1 MPKLKNIKKMLLLF
15 IIIFTLTGCNTSYK
29 SLNDMGIVSS
39 LIIDK
44 ENDKYK
50 VDIEIYK
57 ETKESSKKEAYFVSG
72 KGKHLKDALDNA
84 SLLVGKN
91 LYFTHINAIIV
102 SKKAIDGDMK
112 TIFNYLSRRIDLNS
126 NYYILVTDD
135 TDKLLKSED
144 KDNPILGEKIKNLTD
159 FSTNNGAILKYD
171 FLEKL
176 YNYVNPRIDVVLNKI
191 TTNNKKIKIN
201 EAYFFDEDDIAGS
214 LNQEEV
220 KLVNLFSG
228 NNNIILDFKIDDKY
242 YILKIDKSNLKIDVK
257 NNISINFN
265 INANLDN
272 VDEDYDLTKTS
283 TITKLNKHASNSLEK
298 KYKKLINKLKENN
311 SDILRINNEI
321 YKINGYQK
329 YDYYKDKIEVNVN
342 VKISKKGL
350 MQNTIGGYKNG

>member
-1 MPKLKNIKKMLLLF
+1 MPKQIIKIFILF
-15 IIIFTLTGCNTSYK
+15 IILFSLTGCNTSYK
-29 SLNDMGIVSS
+29 SLNDIGIVSS

-44 ENDKYK
+44 KDDKYK
-50 VDIEIYK
+50 VNIEIYK

-72 KGKHLKDALDNA
+72 IGKYLKDALDNA

-102 SKKAIDGDMK
+102 SKDVIDGNMEI
-112 TIFNYLSRRIDLNS
+112 IFNYLSKRIDLNS

-135 TDKLLKSED
+135 PDKLLKTKD
-144 KDNPILGEKIKNLTD
+144 KDNPILGEKIKDLTS

-176 YNYVNPRIDVVLNKI
+176 YNYVNPKVDVVLNTVSTK
-191 TTNNKKIKIN
+191 NDNIKVN
-201 EAYFFDEDDIAGS
+201 EAYYFSDEDIAGK

-220 KLVNLFSG
+220 KLVNLFNN
-228 NNNIILDFKIDDKY
+228 NNNIVLDFEIDNKY
-242 YILKIDKSNLKIDVK
+242 YILKIDESNIKINTKD
-257 NNISINFN
+257 NININLN

-272 VDEDYDLTKTS
+272 VDEDYDLTKNG
-283 TITKLNKHASNSLEK
+283 TITKLNKHASKSLEK
-298 KYKKLINKLKENN
+298 KYKKLINKLRNNN
-311 SDILRINNEI
+311 SDILRINNYI

-329 YDYYKDKIEVNVN
+329 FDYYKDKINVNVK